1 MIISSLSLPPEVV
14 PRALVVWDLL
24 DGVGGI
30 LVLSLQDLSLDLALG
45 RGLLEDEEPLVPRR
59 VVADVLRQEAL
70 HVLYLSVKESMIEKK
85 SK

>member
-1 MIISSLSLPPEVV
+1 MSLPSEVV
-14 PRALVVWDLL
+14 PRALVVGDLL
-24 DGVGGI
+24 DGVGGV
-30 LVLSLQDLSLDLALG
+30 LVLSLQDLFLDLAVG

-70 HVLYLSVKESMIEKK
+70 NVLDLSIKESVTKNI